1 MLAVYKREL
10 KAYLHNVYG
19 WLFMAALLMGMGALV
34 VLCNFDLPTFIK
46 YGVFNPYPGIE
57 YPLLYGQYALLLLV
71 PILCMRSMAEDK
83 RNKTDM
89 FYRSLPLR
97 SSAVVLGKYFALLT
111 VLALPCLLI
120 CTYPLIFS
128 AFKPGVWESGSSILS
143 FFGSSYVAIL
153 CFFLLGA
160 ALIAICQ
167 FLSSLTENL
176 VVAAVLGV
184 GTLVGLCVLPFIG
197 MFIPDTPLVSFIV
210 LVVLALLLALVAF
223 LITHNLNVTAITGA
237 ALVIPT
243 SILYMIPT
251 TRAGFGGLVTKI
263 LDMASPFQRF
273 GEMLEYNILSIP
285 SLILLVSYSVFFVF
299 LTIRSF
305 DKGRWS

>member
-19 WLFMAALLMGMGALV
+19 WLFMAVLLAAMGVLIYLFNLQNGIPDIEYALV
-34 VLCNFDLPTFIK
+34 F
-46 YGVFNPYPGIE
+46 
-57 YPLLYGQYALLLLV
+57 GQYALLLLV

-111 VLALPCLLI
+111 ILALPCLLL
-120 CTYPLIFS
+120 CLYPLIF
-128 AFKPGVWESGSSILS
+128 L
-143 FFGSSYVAIL
+143 FFGTVKLVASYLSIL

-160 ALIAICQ
+160 ALIAICL
-167 FLSSLTENL
+167 FMSSLTENL
-176 VVAAVLGV
+176 VVAAVLGEGALIGMV
-184 GTLVGLCVLPFIG
+184 VLPILSALL
-197 MFIPDTPLVSFIV
+197 PATPMASFIC
-210 LVVLALLLALVAF
+210 LVILGLLLALVAF
-223 LITHNLNVTAITGA
+223 LVTHNLNVTAITGA

-243 SILYMIPT
+243 SVLYMIPA
-251 TRAGFGGLVTKI
+251 TREGFGGLIYKV
-263 LDMASPFQRF
+263 LSYASPFLHF
-273 GEMLEYNILSIP
+273 SELLEYNIISIP